1 MAECGAF
8 WPSFSP
14 RSVHAF
20 AKVRAAACRRSRS
33 GVLAGLAA
41 GRAGGHGDSWHLAF
55 FVPRTPFPLDFALGL
70 RWFARQAAW
79 QWDFHMKGTVGGC
92 WGEVT
97 CLTFFFVY
105 FFNGLETPTLFDSH
119 FNSFI
124 FFQKLVGVDLLAM
137 NLFTWGFALI
147 LFLNCFNMFQT
158 FWANSSAEIIYHE
171 PFRTFQML

>member
-1 MAECGAF
+1 MNIVIAECGVF

-55 FVPRTPFPLDFALGL
+55 FVPQTPFPLDFALGL

-79 QWDFHMKGTVGGC
+79 Q
-92 WGEVT
+92 
-97 CLTFFFVY
+97 
-105 FFNGLETPTLFDSH
+105 
-119 FNSFI
+119 
-124 FFQKLVGVDLLAM
+124 
-137 NLFTWGFALI
+137 
-147 LFLNCFNMFQT
+147 
-158 FWANSSAEIIYHE
+158 
-171 PFRTFQML
+171 